1 MMTVITETSSAPS
14 STKSG
19 RGNRIFLK
27 RGSGGRKWGLK
38 LKHPITHHSLLCER
52 NWKPFDAFLYSHFP
66 PPPPLRGG
74 GAFFLGG
81 GSGGPKK
88 KKNTPPPPFVGAG
101 TLSCAGENRV
111 QLNEK
116 VHPHSPLGGR
126 GEEKKD

>member
-1 MMTVITETSSAPS
+1 MTVITETSSAPS

-27 RGSGGRKWGLK
+27 RGSGGRKWRLK

-66 PPPPLRGG
+66 ALD
-74 GAFFLGG
+74 
-81 GSGGPKK
+81 
-88 KKNTPPPPFVGAG
+88 FVGAG